1 MSTDPKRMFSP
12 PDRAASDGRRH
23 LRLLLAILVAMICTS
38 PVLASDLR
46 VELDRDRMA
55 VNETLTLR
63 LIAEGK
69 TRGEPDLGPLAEDFE
84 ILGRR
89 QSTRMSIVNG
99 AMSHTLEWTLE
110 LAPKRS
116 GRLEI
121 PALAWGAARSEPR
134 RIEVIE
140 DAGRAAG
147 ETGPKPVFV
156 EAETSRPSPYVQQP
170 FQYRVK
176 VLYRQTPQ
184 RALLSEPQ
192 VEGATVERDG
202 EDRSY
207 AEFIEGQRY
216 QAIERRFLVVPQKS
230 GPLTIKGPRLEAILP
245 DQRSAGRDPRSDLD
259 EIFRGNPFA
268 GLPGL
273 GSGGRR
279 VVERAPDL
287 EIQVRPQPAGAATPW
302 LPAESVQIT
311 EEWHPSAPSFQV
323 GEPVT
328 RTLTVTALGVTSAQ
342 LPPLEVGAPA
352 GVQIYPDQARAED
365 LPGADGPVATKGLDL
380 ILVPS
385 RAGPMTL
392 PEVRIPWWDTVA
404 DEERVAIVPSRTF
417 DVADGASSGAA
428 APDAQG
434 QSGDAVPE
442 PRVADPIPF
451 QPRLLEVV
459 AGGGVWPWLA
469 AVLGLGWLVTLILLM
484 RSRSHR
490 VSLKSSVQ
498 TPIDEHKDKAL
509 RRAYRLVEQAF
520 LAKDPRDARAALLGW
535 ADARWP
541 DDPPVGL
548 AALASRLG
556 DPSIVE
562 VLTHLD
568 QAIYADIAGTWD
580 GPAIWRQIEP
590 HLSGVDKGSPPDR
603 KTDLPELYPTPL

>member
-12 PDRAASDGRRH
+12 PDRAASGSRRH
-23 LRLLLAILVAMICTS
+23 LRLLLAVLVAMICTS

-69 TRGEPDLGPLAEDFE
+69 TRGEPDLAPLAEDFE

-121 PALAWGAARSEPR
+121 PALAWGGTRSVPR

-192 VEGATVERDG
+192 VEGATIERDG

-207 AEFIEGQRY
+207 AEFIDGQRY
-216 QAIERRFLVVPQKS
+216 QAIERRFLVVPQRS
-230 GPLTIKGPRLEAILP
+230 GPLIIQGPRLEAILP
-245 DQRSAGRDPRSDLD
+245 DPRSAGRDARSDLD

-268 GLPGL
+268 GLPAL

-279 VVERAPDL
+279 FVERAPDL

-302 LPAESVQIT
+302 LPAESVQII
-311 EEWHPSAPSFQV
+311 EEWQPSAPAFQV

-328 RTLTVTALGVTSAQ
+328 RTLTLTALGVTSAQ
-342 LPPLEVGAPA
+342 LPPLDVGAPA
-352 GVQIYPDQARAED
+352 GVQIYPDQARSED
-365 LPGADGPVATKGLDL
+365 LPGADGPVATKSLDL

-385 RAGPMTL
+385 RAGPLTL

-428 APDAQG
+428 APGAQG

-469 AVLGLGWLVTLILLM
+469 AVLGLGWLVTLILLI
-484 RSRSHR
+484 RSRSRR
-490 VSLKSSVQ
+490 VSSRAPAP
-498 TPIDEHKDKAL
+498 TPIDERKDKAL
-509 RRAYRLVEQAF
+509 RWAYRIAEQAF
-520 LAKDPRDARAALLGW
+520 LAKDPRGARAALLGW

-548 AALASRLG
+548 TALASRLG

-568 QAIYADIAGTWD
+568 QAIYTDIAGTWD
-580 GPAIWRQIEP
+580 GLAVWRQIEP
-590 HLSGVDKGSPPDR
+590 HLAGVDKGSPPDR
-603 KTDLPELYPTPL
+603 KTDLPELYPTRL